1 MVLCI
6 FRRVFSEQS
15 YIGVSVDRVKKMRY
29 KAVPVRETLVE
40 MKDLSE
46 IMIDLAYSAAV
57 MDNKAL
63 AEEVMQL
70 EKRMD
75 DLIYLLNMNI
85 MLSARTGRDVEALA
99 GVQRVGALTN
109 MISDAAGDIS
119 ALVLRGIKIHPVAR
133 EVFERT
139 EENLD
144 DSIVVEGS
152 MLEGKSVD
160 ELHLARRIGADII
173 AIRRGEH
180 WLINPGKE
188 IIMPED
194 VIVARGNQEG
204 LRTLLRAAKGEVETL
219 E

>member
-1 MVLCI
+1 MERV
-6 FRRVFSEQS
+6 RR
-15 YIGVSVDRVKKMRY
+15 IRY
-29 KAVPVRETLVE
+29 KAVPVRDTLIE
-40 MKDLSE
+40 MKNISE
-46 IMIDLAYSAAV
+46 MMIDLAYSAALL
-57 MDNKAL
+57 DNKAL
-63 AEEVMQL
+63 AEEVTQL

-75 DLIYLLNMNI
+75 DLVYLLNMNL
-85 MLSARTGRDVEALA
+85 MLSARNRNDAEALA

-109 MISDAAGDIS
+109 VISDAAGDIA
-119 ALVLRGIKIHPVAR
+119 ALVLRGIKVHPVAK

-144 DSIVVEGS
+144 HANIVEGS
-152 MLEGKSVD
+152 ILEGKSVD

-188 IIMPED
+188 VLMPED

-204 LRTLLRAAKGEVETL
+204 LEILVKVAKGEVNAL

>member
-1 MVLCI
+1 
-6 FRRVFSEQS
+6 
-15 YIGVSVDRVKKMRY
+15 VDRVKKLRY

-46 IMIDLAYSAAV
+46 MMIDLAYSAAV
-57 MDNKAL
+57 MNNKAL
-63 AEEVMQL
+63 AEEVAQL
-70 EKRMD
+70 EKRME
-75 DLIYLLNMNI
+75 DLVYVLNMNL
-85 MLSARTGRDVEALA
+85 MLSARTARDVEALA

-109 MISDAAGDIS
+109 VISDAAGDIS
-119 ALVLRGIKIHPVAR
+119 ALVVRGIKIHPVAR

-144 DSIVVEGS
+144 NGTIVEGS
-152 MLEGKSVD
+152 ILEGKSVD
-160 ELHLARRIGADII
+160 DLHLARRIGADII

-188 IIMPED
+188 IVMPKD

-204 LRTLLRAAKGEVETL
+204 LEKLLKAAKGEVETL

>member
-1 MVLCI
+1 M
-6 FRRVFSEQS
+6 
-15 YIGVSVDRVKKMRY
+15 DRVKKLRY

-63 AEEVMQL
+63 AEEVVQL

-75 DLIYLLNMNI
+75 DLIYVLNMNL
-85 MLSARTGRDVEALA
+85 MLSARTARDVEALA

-109 MISDAAGDIS
+109 VISDAAGDIS

-144 DSIVVEGS
+144 HGSIVEGS
-152 MLEGKSVD
+152 ILEGKSVD
-160 ELHLARRIGADII
+160 DLHLARRIGADII

-204 LRTLLRAAKGEVETL
+204 LETLLKAAKGEVETL

>member
-1 MVLCI
+1 
-6 FRRVFSEQS
+6 
-15 YIGVSVDRVKKMRY
+15 MRD
-29 KAVPVRETLVE
+29 TLVE
-40 MKDLSE
+40 MKNISE
-46 IMIDLAYSAAV
+46 MMIDLAYSAALL
-57 MDNKAL
+57 DNKAL
-63 AEEVMQL
+63 AEEVTQL

-75 DLIYLLNMNI
+75 DLVYLLNMNL
-85 MLSARTGRDVEALA
+85 MLSARNRNDAEALA

-109 MISDAAGDIS
+109 VISDAAGDIA
-119 ALVLRGIKIHPVAR
+119 ALVLRGIKVHPVAR

-144 DSIVVEGS
+144 HANIVEGS
-152 MLEGKSVD
+152 ILEGKSVD

-188 IIMPED
+188 VLMPED

-204 LRTLLRAAKGEVETL
+204 LEILVKVAKGEVSVL

>member
-1 MVLCI
+1 M
-6 FRRVFSEQS
+6 
-15 YIGVSVDRVKKMRY
+15 KY
-29 KAVPVRETLVE
+29 KAVPVRETLIE

-46 IMIDLAYSAAV
+46 IMIDLAYSAAI

-63 AEEVMQL
+63 AEEVVFL

-75 DLIYLLNMNI
+75 DLIYVLNMNL
-85 MLSARTGRDVEALA
+85 MLSARDSRSAEILA

-109 MISDAAGDIS
+109 VISDAAGDIA
-119 ALVLRGIKIHPVAR
+119 ALVLRGIKVHPVAR

-144 DSIVVEGS
+144 HGTLVEGS
-152 MLEGKSVD
+152 ILEGKSVD

-173 AIRRGEH
+173 ALKRGEH
-180 WLINPGKE
+180 WLVNPGKE
-188 IIMPED
+188 MLMPRD
-194 VIVARGNQEG
+194 VFVARGTQEG
-204 LRTLLRAAKGEVETL
+204 LEALVKAAKGEVDTL